1 MFGFGERALPWEEP
15 GIRKGKN
22 TREYEGSFCSAYIG
36 GCAAGNVLWADGR
49 AVAPE
54 LRGGGGGGARQGER
68 VAIHADAER
77 DARLLEMNFGA
88 WEGARLYEMDTPEV
102 RWWFEDQ
109 LRRPALKGESIY
121 QLRDRLRDFLKEK
134 GSLGED
140 NLLIFAHGGII
151 LSAELL
157 LGKEVTGDP
166 YDHLHPYGSVL
177 SFEFGDL

>member
-1 MFGFGERALPWEEP
+1 MKVHFVRHTSVDVPQGMCYGQTDVPLRPSFAEE
-15 GIRKGKN
+15 
-22 TREYEGSFCSAYIG
+22 
-36 GCAAGNVLWADGR
+36 AAAVL
-49 AVAPE
+49 
-54 LRGGGGGGARQGER
+54 ARVKKLQYTKVYTSPLSRCVRLATYCG
-68 VAIHADAER
+68 HADAER

-177 SFEFGDL
+177 SFEFGNL